1 MVKLNISIPCLD
13 IVSKFYDGLVIEKI
27 IKKDKN
33 TIKKYFKM
41 SYKNIFKYLSHY
53 NIAIRF
59 RLNLI
64 TLDEIRSYIM
74 GFKPHIAMN
83 CDIILLLKVSLLGSC
98 GELVNKGL
106 GKIIKSN
113 FEYIKFRKTLSD
125 GKRRPS
131 FSDFAYFPMFHS
143 LLNQLRPSIEKIFSL
158 ESIKEVTNHD
168 YLDTYIES
176 TVPDL
181 DAYFNNKRNVKSM
194 SDSLD
199 KL

>member
-13 IVSKFYDGLVIEKI
+13 IISKFYDGIIIEKI
-27 IKKDKN
+27 IIKDKKKS
-33 TIKKYFKM
+33 IKYFKM
-41 SYKNIFKYLSHY
+41 SYKNIFKYLRHY
-53 NIAIRF
+53 NTAIRF

-74 GFKPHIAMN
+74 SFKPIIAGN

-106 GKIIKSN
+106 GKIIKNN
-113 FEYIKFRKTLSD
+113 FEYVKFRKVLNNN
-125 GKRRPS
+125 KRRPS

-143 LLNQLRPSIEKIFSL
+143 LLNQIRPSIEKIFSL
-158 ESIKEVTNHD
+158 ETIKTVSNHE
-168 YLDTYIES
+168 YLDSYIES

-181 DAYFNNKRNVKSM
+181 DAYFLDKRNVKSM
-194 SDSLD
+194 SESLD